1 MPIVHL
7 PDNSLEIINDNHDLV
22 KLIKQHMGYEI
33 AQSVEELC
41 EVIRAEEDYEERLE
55 DNQFAF
61 DVLDDHIDFL
71 LNEAERLEISE
82 SITNVMKKM
91 KRVVESQM

>member
-1 MPIVHL
+1 MSIVYL
-7 PDNSLEIINDNHDLV
+7 PDNSFEIITNNNDLV

-33 AQSVEELC
+33 AQLVEELS
-41 EVIRAEEDYEERLE
+41 EVVTAEEDYEERLE

-71 LNEAERLEISE
+71 LNELERLEISE
-82 SITNVMKKM
+82 SITNVVKKM
-91 KRVVESQM
+91 KRVVQSQM